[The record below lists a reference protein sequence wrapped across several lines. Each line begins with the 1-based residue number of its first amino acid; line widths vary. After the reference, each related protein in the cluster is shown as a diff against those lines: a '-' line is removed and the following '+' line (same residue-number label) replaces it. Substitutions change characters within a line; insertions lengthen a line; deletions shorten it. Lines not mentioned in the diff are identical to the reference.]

1 MEHLRI
7 VVAVLLLPTIVEV
20 HQLHAVIRRQVVV
33 AVLLQVLLIL
43 QAVPLR
49 VPVIHRV
56 SLPPGRVVTQVV
68 VEVVAPVLVRPVVVG
83 EDKIVVLLK
92 DIFMKNIRLAL
103 VIACTLFGTAVVNAQ
118 NLYDAARLMGNDLN
132 GTARFVGMGGAMGSI
147 RR

>member
-1 MEHLRI
+1 MIAIVPVLLPAGLMEHLRI

-43 QAVPLR
+43 QVVPLR

-83 EDKIVVLLK
+83 EDKIVVFTKKTYL
-92 DIFMKNIRLAL
+92 
-103 VIACTLFGTAVVNAQ
+103 
-118 NLYDAARLMGNDLN
+118 
-132 GTARFVGMGGAMGSI
+132 
-147 RR
+147 

>member
-1 MEHLRI
+1 MIAIVPVLLPAGLMEHLRI

-33 AVLLQVLLIL
+33 
-43 QAVPLR
+43 AVPLR

-83 EDKIVVLLK
+83 EDKIVVFTKKTYL
-92 DIFMKNIRLAL
+92 
-103 VIACTLFGTAVVNAQ
+103 
-118 NLYDAARLMGNDLN
+118 
-132 GTARFVGMGGAMGSI
+132 
-147 RR
+147 